1 MKHSIII
8 PAYNAAAY
16 IEQCIG
22 SVLSQLGPND
32 EIVVV
37 DDGSTDT
44 TVQVVGKVRDARVQL
59 LSQLCNSG
67 ISAARNRALAVVSGD
82 YVQFLDHDDLWA
94 SDRMTALSS
103 VIEVQQPDIV
113 SGWVEHFYCPTL
125 KPTQISQYYLPS
137 KQAASLPGSVVL
149 RLELIKQIGLFDPSL
164 FSGEFIDYLSRAM
177 ALQPRW
183 VKTDRVL
190 FLRRIHGSN
199 HTLTDTTFENSYI
212 KVIRRH
218 LARNHSFRRREDQ
231 NHFSRIHE
239 S

>member
-1 MKHSIII
+1 MKHSVII

-16 IEQCIG
+16 IEQCLG

-59 LSQLCNSG
+59 LSQLFNSG
-67 ISAARNRALAVVSGD
+67 ISAARNRALVVVSGD
-82 YVQFLDHDDLWA
+82 YVHFLDHDDLWA

-125 KPTQISQYYLPS
+125 KPTQTSQYYLPS

-164 FSGEFIDYLSRAM
+164 SSGEFIDFLSRAM

-183 VKTDRVL
+183 AKTDRVL
-190 FLRRIHGSN
+190 YLRRIHGAN

-218 LARNHSFRRREDQ
+218 LARTHALKRREDQ